1 MTRFMNHPLQSSP
14 RRPGRLLLSMAALLL
29 LVLPANAEE
38 PPAKVIDIGSRR
50 ELLIDNFLVDSL
62 TAPAVQRLHHPV
74 RKEIAIVHD
83 APWEGNG
90 GGYHAI
96 FYDPGFRETGLYR
109 MYYHAWHIPSDGN
122 QAHPLY
128 IGYAESR
135 DGIHWVKPKLGL
147 VEHDGSTANNIVLAT
162 INGDRCHD
170 FSPFRD
176 PNPEVAPGEEYKAV
190 GYGFKPKGLYAFKSS
205 DGIHWSLYNQSKP
218 VITGHPFDTQNI
230 TFWDPQIKKYRA
242 YIRDFRDG
250 RRDIMTATS
259 DDFVH
264 WTERQWLE
272 YPNAP
277 DEQLYTNQV
286 KPYYRADHIL
296 IGFPTRYVDRG
307 WTDATRALP
316 SLELRQQRSK
326 TSSRYGSA
334 VTDSLLMTSRDGLS
348 FHRWNEA
355 FIRPG
360 LRTRHNWAYGDN
372 YVAWHVVE
380 TDSADD
386 DSPRELSLYATE
398 SYFTGTMSRLRRYA
412 LRIDGF
418 ASIFAPLDGGEL
430 ITRPL
435 QFSGDTLSINFSTS
449 TAGSIR
455 VEIQDPGGKPLEGF
469 SLADCKEIFGD
480 AIHYQV
486 RWKDDP
492 ALGAL
497 AGKPIRLRFVLRD
510 ADLYAL
516 QFTPATG
523 NSK

>member
-1 MTRFMNHPLQSSP
+1 MTRSMNRPMQSSP
-14 RRPGRLLLSMAALLL
+14 RRPGRLLLCMSALLL

-62 TAPAVQRLHHPV
+62 TASAVQRLHHPV

-96 FYDPGFRETGLYR
+96 FHDPGFRGTGLYR

-190 GYGFKPKGLYAFKSS
+190 GYGFNPKGLYAFKSS

-272 YPNAP
+272 
-277 DEQLYTNQV
+277 
-286 KPYYRADHIL
+286 
-296 IGFPTRYVDRG
+296 
-307 WTDATRALP
+307 
-316 SLELRQQRSK
+316 
-326 TSSRYGSA
+326 
-334 VTDSLLMTSRDGLS
+334 
-348 FHRWNEA
+348 
-355 FIRPG
+355 
-360 LRTRHNWAYGDN
+360 
-372 YVAWHVVE
+372 
-380 TDSADD
+380 
-386 DSPRELSLYATE
+386 
-398 SYFTGTMSRLRRYA
+398 
-412 LRIDGF
+412 
-418 ASIFAPLDGGEL
+418 
-430 ITRPL
+430 
-435 QFSGDTLSINFSTS
+435 
-449 TAGSIR
+449 
-455 VEIQDPGGKPLEGF
+455 
-469 SLADCKEIFGD
+469 
-480 AIHYQV
+480 
-486 RWKDDP
+486 
-492 ALGAL
+492 
-497 AGKPIRLRFVLRD
+497 
-510 ADLYAL
+510 
-516 QFTPATG
+516 
-523 NSK
+523 